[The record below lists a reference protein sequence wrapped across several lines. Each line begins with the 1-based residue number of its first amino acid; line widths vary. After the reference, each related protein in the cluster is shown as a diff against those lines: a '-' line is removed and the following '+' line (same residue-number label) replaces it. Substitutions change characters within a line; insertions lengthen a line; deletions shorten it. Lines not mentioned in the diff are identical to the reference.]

1 MKIIKTKFKGLL
13 IFKKNTYRDKRG
25 YLREL
30 FIEKKLKKKF
40 VFDIMSFSKKGV
52 LRGMHFQTKNPQG
65 KYLTVLRGCVF
76 DVVVDLR
83 KRSKTFGKYY
93 STILNEKNNTS
104 IFVPEGFAH
113 GFCTLEKNT
122 IMLYKCTNYRNKK
135 SENGIVWNDK
145 SLKIKWPIKKPI
157 LSKKDKLAKTF
168 KYLISKKII

>member
-1 MKIIKTKFKGLL
+1 
-13 IFKKNTYRDKRG
+13 
-25 YLREL
+25 
-30 FIEKKLKKKF
+30 
-40 VFDIMSFSKKGV
+40 MSFSKKGV
-52 LRGMHFQTKNPQG
+52 LRGMHFQTTNPQG